1 MIAPADF
8 HHPRFGYTTMQ
19 STAAQGESRFLQ
31 ELEVD
36 LMCSQDTSG
45 QYRSFYWRQAEQYDL
60 TSEQVIGVPLNQTF
74 HPIALDAYR
83 DRIQRIL
90 ENRTPERCIHDFCYG
105 DQVFPF
111 ELVIS
116 PILQS
121 DGQATQVW
129 VMGHLLPEGSVQ
141 KVIDSLVPL
150 SVDPNQKLLTQIAR
164 RIRRTLDLDTIWQQT
179 VDSLGK
185 ALQVS
190 RCIICSYRPDYAEV
204 KVEAE
209 YRQDSLTEMLGMTL
223 ELESEAILKQALWS
237 SEPVVVDQIVPS
249 RFQEKSLLVVS
260 TSYKDEPNGVISL
273 QQCDRHRPWS
283 DAEIELVRELAEQ
296 VGTAIA
302 HGTLYKEL
310 ELAREQAEEVSRLKS
325 EFLASTSHELRTP
338 LNGMIGFLKLILEG
352 MADDPEEQ
360 REFIQEAHNSALHLL
375 NIINDILDIAKI
387 EAGKMELLP
396 REIHLSSF
404 ISGVAEVIRIKA
416 EEKGLAFC
424 CATDPNLP
432 SGICVDDKRLR
443 QVILNLLG
451 NATKFTDEGEIL
463 FSVIHTGDIPPVS
476 TATLRFEIRDTGVG
490 MTPDQIQKIFLP
502 FEQVGANSRKH
513 DGTGLGLAI
522 TRQIVQMM
530 GGQIEVESQYGVG
543 SQFSFEINVPVAQD
557 WAMSSTKTEQGKII
571 NYVGTRKKVLVVDD
585 KMVNR
590 KVIAEVLSPLGF
602 ELAEA
607 ENGQLGLE
615 QYERFQP
622 DFIITDLV
630 MPELDGFEMVRQL
643 RQNGEDRVIILA
655 SSASVLK
662 QDQDNSLVAGCNDFL
677 PKPIDVEL
685 LLHKLKKHLHLT
697 WVYEEVLTDAS
708 SASSKDSRELVYPP
722 QNELQE
728 LLQCASVGDIEGIE
742 TEVIRLGTLDPKY
755 RPFCDRI
762 TDLASEFDDQGIV
775 DFIHQAYPRSTQ
787 PIDHG

>member
-19 STAAQGESRFLQ
+19 STTAQGKSSFLQ
-31 ELEVD
+31 ELEVE
-36 LMCSQDTSG
+36 LMCSQDASG
-45 QYRSFYWRQAEQYDL
+45 QYHSFYWRQAEQYDL
-60 TSEQVIGVPLNQTF
+60 TQEQVIGVPLNETF

-90 ENRTPERCIHDFCYG
+90 DNRTPERCIHDFCYG

-116 PILQS
+116 PILQA

-190 RCIICSYRPDYAEV
+190 RCIICSYKPDYTDV

-209 YRQDSLTEMLGMTL
+209 YRQESLEEMLGMTL
-223 ELESEAILKQALWS
+223 ELESELIMKQAMWS
-237 SEPVVVDQIVPS
+237 SEPVVVDQVAPS

-260 TSYKDEPNGVISL
+260 TSYKDEPNGLISL
-273 QQCDRHRPWS
+273 QQCDRHRQWS

-387 EAGKMELLP
+387 EAGKMELEFSPVELEYLFNKVYDFTAQQAHHKNLSFTL
-396 REIHLSSF
+396 EIPA
-404 ISGVAEVIRIKA
+404 VY
-416 EEKGLAFC
+416 
-424 CATDPNLP
+424 D
-432 SGICVDDKRLR
+432 GIVMYGNYQRLL
-443 QVILNLLG
+443 QVMLNLVG
-451 NATKFTDEGEIL
+451 NAIKFTDEGGITISAE
-463 FSVIHTGDIPPVS
+463 VIRKKVHFQGQEFPGHVKVRV
-476 TATLRFEIRDTGVG
+476 ADTGIGVSL
-490 MTPDQIQKIFLP
+490 DKQDKLFQSFS
-502 FEQVGANSRKH
+502 QVHGGLNRPYG
-513 DGTGLGLAI
+513 GTGLGLAI
-522 TRQIVQMM
+522 SQKLVETM
-530 GGQIEVESQYGVG
+530 GGVVHFFSMGENLG
-543 SQFSFEINVPVAQD
+543 STVTFTVPLYQEPV
-557 WAMSSTKTEQGKII
+557 
-571 NYVGTRKKVLVVDD
+571 
-585 KMVNR
+585 MVSR
-590 KVIAEVLSPLGF
+590 
-602 ELAEA
+602 
-607 ENGQLGLE
+607 
-615 QYERFQP
+615 
-622 DFIITDLV
+622 TD
-630 MPELDGFEMVRQL
+630 
-643 RQNGEDRVIILA
+643 
-655 SSASVLK
+655 
-662 QDQDNSLVAGCNDFL
+662 
-677 PKPIDVEL
+677 
-685 LLHKLKKHLHLT
+685 
-697 WVYEEVLTDAS
+697 
-708 SASSKDSRELVYPP
+708 
-722 QNELQE
+722 
-728 LLQCASVGDIEGIE
+728 
-742 TEVIRLGTLDPKY
+742 
-755 RPFCDRI
+755 
-762 TDLASEFDDQGIV
+762 
-775 DFIHQAYPRSTQ
+775 
-787 PIDHG
+787 